1 MTNIPAQPGIIP
13 AELQHI
19 PAEQHHNEIGF
30 LNFGMHGMRT
40 DSKGQSLN
48 ILLATVSY
56 CGIFGT

>member
-1 MTNIPAQPGIIP
+1 MTNIPSQPGIKP

-19 PAEQHHNEIGF
+19 PVERHHNEIGY
-30 LNFGMHGMRT
+30 LTFGMHGMRT

-56 CGIFGT
+56 SGIFGT